1 MSQQR
6 FHAPDASLPS
16 TGSARA
22 FVPLLQRYYQGTATS
37 CRPSRR
43 ASFPSHGRYH
53 GITHV
58 SLPPP
63 LRATAS
69 GLGLFTRSP
78 RPGMLPWRHQDLPS
92 FWGASIP
99 VCTCSPTPDG
109 QRFLTNSRNRRVAPA
124 IETTEAPTTTT
135 FRGSIAWLSGSP
147 PTHHALVSRNVQGWL
162 PGAGQALP
170 DGLSPARLLQKVSN
184 FTSCVLSSFSSL
196 LGTIQSVAPTS
207 DFRLLIS
214 PCSEPRPHSIPQ
226 CLSVVNTCNEK
237 PVQNVAKSFAGRDL
251 RRRVMFARTC
261 MKFTRKRHPSP

>member
-196 LGTIQSVAPTS
+196 LGTIQSVATC
-207 DFRLLIS
+207 LYLIS
-214 PCSEPRPHSIPQ
+214 HP
-226 CLSVVNTCNEK
+226 SVLAWSMPLVWDREK
-237 PVQNVAKSFAGRDL
+237 KRRAKGCAPPSCFSGAGRI
-251 RRRVMFARTC
+251 
-261 MKFTRKRHPSP
+261 

>member
-196 LGTIQSVAPTS
+196 LGTIRSVALLSLIPHLVSSAHRSLPTS
-207 DFRLLIS
+207 HFPLLHVCKHLSLYIIRM
-214 PCSEPRPHSIPQ
+214 PRYAKIEEIFSEFPQ
-226 CLSVVNTCNEK
+226 VV
-237 PVQNVAKSFAGRDL
+237 AG
-251 RRRVMFARTC
+251 
-261 MKFTRKRHPSP
+261 